1 MVPER
6 VKSVHPASPSDG
18 QRRIQADGQTQTA
31 AIFALHGTKDA
42 IKKGALERYRVT
54 LEIQLNVDERQAGQS
69 LADWNDRG

>member
-1 MVPER
+1 M
-6 VKSVHPASPSDG
+6 KSVHPASPSDG

-54 LEIQLNVDERQAGQS
+54 LEIELNVDERQAGQS
-69 LADWNDRG
+69 LADRNGRG